1 MKKPLQFFAT
11 FFLCAAFVLNV
22 AAQETLIRNGDF
34 TGPRVEP
41 GWVNI
46 HEITNTTGAEFWHVQ
61 FNQALTQDQID
72 NLEAG
77 ETYELTFY
85 AKAGDDKEIAVF
97 FGEEGGDFHN
107 LLDPDLEDNGIIEL
121 TTEEQSF
128 SFEFVADTFDAMK
141 LGFEGGKDDNSYS
154 IGHVSIL
161 KKVEEGED
169 AGDDIINNGH
179 FGPRD
184 FEDTWFVW
192 VADWEGVTA
201 SALINDWFLWY
212 ADWEGIIVDLT
223 IEDGWANI
231 HDIDNTPG
239 SEFWHIQFNQEFTA
253 SQIGGIIPGASYTL
267 MFDAKA
273 EADKQIHVFFGED
286 GGSFRNLLD
295 PDQEDDGIIDLT
307 AEEQSF
313 SMEFTGETFDAM
325 KLGFEGGLD
334 NNGYSISNVEILLDE
349 PPATVVDIIVSSH
362 LHETLATAVVAAD
375 LVDALSGEGP
385 FTVFAPTDDAFAAL
399 PDGVLDDLLDDPDG
413 ELTDILLYHVVAASA
428 LSTDLEDGQEITT
441 MLDENVLV
449 TINEEGVF
457 INDAEVIVADLLA
470 ENGVVHVIDA
480 VLLPP
485 DDDTSI
491 SDLDAASFKVYPNP
505 ASDRLHVNT
514 DKGAA
519 ITLINTMGSVVHS
532 RTAESDKI
540 SLDVSSLP
548 VGIYFISVENKGE
561 RVTQKVI
568 VK

>member
-1 MKKPLQFFAT
+1 MKKPLHFFAT
-11 FFLCAAFVLNV
+11 FFLCAAFGLSLT
-22 AAQETLIRNGDF
+22 AQETLIRNGDF

-41 GWVNI
+41 GWVSI

-61 FNQALTQDQID
+61 FNQALTPDQID
-72 NLEAG
+72 NLEVG

-85 AKAGDDKEIAVF
+85 AKASDDKELAVF
-97 FGEEGGDFHN
+97 FGEEGGSFHN
-107 LLDPDLEDNGIIEL
+107 LLDPDHEGVSIIDL

-128 SFEFVADTFDAMK
+128 SFEFVA
-141 LGFEGGKDDNSYS
+141 G
-154 IGHVSIL
+154 
-161 KKVEEGED
+161 
-169 AGDDIINNGH
+169 
-179 FGPRD
+179 
-184 FEDTWFVW
+184 
-192 VADWEGVTA
+192 
-201 SALINDWFLWY
+201 
-212 ADWEGIIVDLT
+212 
-223 IEDGWANI
+223 
-231 HDIDNTPG
+231 
-239 SEFWHIQFNQEFTA
+239 
-253 SQIGGIIPGASYTL
+253 
-267 MFDAKA
+267 
-273 EADKQIHVFFGED
+273 
-286 GGSFRNLLD
+286 
-295 PDQEDDGIIDLT
+295 
-307 AEEQSF
+307 
-313 SMEFTGETFDAM
+313 TFDAM

>member
-11 FFLCAAFVLNV
+11 FLLCAAFGLSLT
-22 AAQETLIRNGDF
+22 AEETLIRNGNF

-41 GWVNI
+41 GWVSI

-72 NLEAG
+72 NLEVG

-85 AKAGDDKEIAVF
+85 AKAEADKQLHVF
-97 FGEEGGDFHN
+97 FGEEGGSFHN
-107 LLDPDLEDNGIIEL
+107 LLDPDLEGDGVIDL
-121 TTEEQSF
+121 TTDEQSF
-128 SFEFVADTFDAMK
+128 SFEFDAGTFDAMK
-141 LGFEGGKDDNSYS
+141 LGFEGGLDDNSYS

-169 AGDDIINNGH
+169 AGENIINNGH

-192 VADWEGVTA
+192 VADWEGITA

-212 ADWEGIIVDLT
+212 ADWEGITVDLT

-231 HDIDNTPG
+231 HNIENTPG

-253 SQIGGIIPGASYTL
+253 SQIGAILPGGSYTL

-286 GGSFRNLLD
+286 GGSFHNLLD
-295 PDQEDDGIIDLT
+295 PDLEGDGVIDLT
-307 AEEQSF
+307 TEEQSF
-313 SMEFTGETFDAM
+313 SFEFVAGTFDAM

-349 PPATVVDIIVSSH
+349 LPATVVDIITGSPI
-362 LHETLATAVVAAD
+362 HETLAAAVIAAN

-385 FTVFAPTDDAFAAL
+385 FTVFAPTDYAFDLL
-399 PDGVLDDLLDDPDG
+399 PDGVLDDLMDDPEGD
-413 ELTDILLYHVVAASA
+413 LTDILLYHVVEAYA

-441 MLDENVLV
+441 MLGEDVLV

-457 INDAEVIVADLLA
+457 INDAQVVVADLQA

-485 DDDTSI
+485 DYDTSI
-491 SDLDAASFKVYPNP
+491 SGPEAASFSVYPNP
-505 ASDRLHVNT
+505 ASDRVNVNT
-514 DKGAA
+514 NKGAA

-532 RTAESDKI
+532 RIAESDKI